1 MKKQGKKKEAKKTGT
16 EKGKEEATGAKPEIV
31 EKGKKIS
38 EDLDNIMD
46 KIDDVLEENAEEFVK
61 NYVQK
66 GGE

>member
-1 MKKQGKKKEAKKTGT
+1 MKKQGKQKETKKTGT
-16 EKGKEEATGAKPEIV
+16 EKGKEEADGAKPAIV